1 MRGAKPKLKNVI
13 PLRGEQSDADDL
25 RESAVRRVVTQLR
38 PRGLDTEMQREWGR
52 VARILADPTV
62 DRLKARYVD
71 VILEY
76 CRSMVR
82 LRKLREAFDE
92 MAGAAAVKFMR
103 ENPGVKMVADP
114 VAAEIHITSG
124 RHGDQLKSHPHVAQI
139 NEEWRHWRSLVAM
152 LGLSPTDERNLIPGQ
167 GDLFDESERHF
178 A

>member
-13 PLRGEQSDADDL
+13 PMREDQAEADALRDQAIQ
-25 RESAVRRVVTQLR
+25 RAVRLFR
-38 PRGLDTEMQREWGR
+38 PRGLDAELRREWDR

-71 VILEY
+71 VIVEY
-76 CRSMVR
+76 CRAMVR
-82 LRKLREAFDE
+82 LRKLRAAFDE
-92 MAGAAAVKFMR
+92 LAGAAAAAFLR
-103 ENPGVKMVADP
+103 EHPDAAIAPDP
-114 VAAEIHITSG
+114 IAAEIHVTIG
-124 RHGDQLKSHPHVAQI
+124 RNGEQLKSHPHVAQM
-139 NEEWRHWRSLVAM
+139 NETWRQWRSLVAM